1 MPFDNLLC
9 ALLETG
15 VNKLHQLDS
24 SAKQRRKQ
32 LDGTVFGIYLKELD
46 KPFYFVISTQQIDI
60 LSTYEGQPDCF
71 IRLNLSALNELQ
83 NKHQLTTLIKNEQLD
98 VEGDIQLVQQ
108 FATLLTEM
116 DIDWEEFL
124 STKIGDILAHKLCYQ
139 SKCCQQGFAHKLKK
153 LERQTALLIT
163 EELKLAPSALEVAY
177 FCDQVDEANQHSE
190 RLMKR
195 LDSLLSTVEK
205 S

>member
-1 MPFDNLLC
+1 MPVDDLFC

-24 SAKQRRKQ
+24 NAMQRRKQ
-32 LDGTVFGIYLKELD
+32 LDGTVFAIFLKELD
-46 KPFYFVISTQQIDI
+46 KPFYFVINTQQIDI
-60 LSTYEGQPDCF
+60 LSHYEGQPDCF

-108 FATLLTEM
+108 FARLLTEM
-116 DIDWEEFL
+116 EIDWEELL
-124 STKIGDILAHKLCYQ
+124 STKIGDILAHKVCYQ
-139 SKCCQQGFAHKLKK
+139 SKCIQQSFALQIKK

-163 EELKLAPSALEVAY
+163 EELKLSPSGLEVAY
-177 FCDQVDEANQHSE
+177 FCDQVDDINQHSE
-190 RLMKR
+190 LLMKR
-195 LDSLLSTVEK
+195 LDSLLNNVEK
-205 S
+205 P